1 VKLDAR
7 STVRAMEF
15 ALRVDTSGVQAIAN
29 RWQAFS
35 GDLSGGGESRVAPG
49 LPCQRSA
56 AAMNAGHADVTAG
69 TAVLAG
75 RLLAGAA
82 RVAEADRGYTA
93 NEADSAA
100 TLAAV
105 ADSEIGI

>member
-15 ALRVDTSGVQAIAN
+15 ALRVDTSGVQAIAS
-29 RWQAFS
+29 RWRAFS
-35 GDLSGGGESRVAPG
+35 GDLSGGESRVVPG
-49 LPCQRSA
+49 LPWQPSA
-56 AAMNAGHADVTAG
+56 TAMNAGHADVTAG

-82 RVAEADRGYTA
+82 RVTEADRGYTA
-93 NEADSAA
+93 NEADSSAM
-100 TLAAV
+100 LAAV

>member
-1 VKLDAR
+1 
-7 STVRAMEF
+7 MEA
-15 ALRVDTSGVQAIAN
+15 ALRVDTAGLHAIAS
-29 RWQAFS
+29 RWRAFT
-35 GDLSGGGESRVAPG
+35 GDLNGGGESGLVPG
-49 LPCQRSA
+49 LPCQPTA

-75 RLLAGAA
+75 RLLAGVA
-82 RVAEADRGYTA
+82 RVVEADRGYTA

-100 TLAAV
+100 MLSLV

>member
-1 VKLDAR
+1 VKLDER

-15 ALRVDTSGVQAIAN
+15 ASRVDTAGVQAIAS
-29 RWQAFS
+29 RWRAFS
-35 GDLSGGGESRVAPG
+35 GDLGGGEFGVVPG
-49 LPCQRSA
+49 LPCQPSA

-75 RLLAGAA
+75 RLLAGVA
-82 RVAEADRGYTA
+82 RVAEADRGYTD

-100 TLAAV
+100 MLAAV